1 MVLFLFTLDE
11 HIVHIYFHI
20 PPNLFAEHLFYQ
32 SLVRGPCVLQTERH
46 DPIIVEALASDEG
59 SLLLIIFCH
68 LYLVVSRDGV
78 HKGKKLVPGHGVHKL
93 INPRQR
99 EVILCSGVIQIRKV
113 DAHSPFPI
121 CRFNHDDVGQP
132 L

>member
-1 MVLFLFTLDE
+1 MVLFFFILDE
-11 HIVHIYFHI
+11 HIFHIYFHA
-20 PPNLFAEHLFYQ
+20 PPNLFAEHLIYQ

-93 INPRQR
+93 INPRQK
-99 EVILCSGVIQIRKV
+99 EAILCTGVIQIRKV

-121 CRFNHDDVGQP
+121 CHFNHDDVGQ
-132 L
+132 LL

>member
-1 MVLFLFTLDE
+1 MVLFFLTLDE
-11 HIVHIYFHI
+11 HIFHI
-20 PPNLFAEHLFYQ
+20 DFHVPPNLFAEHLVYQ
-32 SLVRGPCVLQTERH
+32 SLVRGPCILQTERH
-46 DPIIVEALASDEG
+46 DPIAVEALASDEG

-68 LYLVVSRDGV
+68 LYLVVSRKGV

-99 EVILCSGVIQIRKV
+99 ETILCTSIVQIRKV
-113 DAHSPFPI
+113 DAHSLFPI
-121 CRFNHDDVGQP
+121 CLFNRDDVGQP